1 MDSEDEELI
10 ETWFLRRNISTGTQ
24 RSYQIAIR
32 DFSELIGKTPSELI
46 NEAETEEDAGI
57 RPRKRRVSIYL
68 LRYKKL
74 LEEKVAP
81 STVNLYFSAIK
92 SFYKAFDITLPEI
105 KLDKGD
111 IGLEKNIGRSLTRE
125 DILKLVSVA
134 STREKALIYLM
145 AMSGMGQ
152 QEARDLTIKKFLS
165 SAGAAINKELKG
177 VDDLFQNENE
187 VLNEVLTLEIRRK
200 KGNYKHHTFIPPEV
214 SREILTYLKERCY
227 GRNEKIRIKDQN
239 EPIFVNNYGG
249 RLSRDSIV
257 TNFRRI
263 GKQAGFQKEK
273 GAYAYWRSH
282 SLRKYFI
289 STIINK
295 IGEKTIA
302 DYMAGHKISDQDRTY
317 WRANPEDLKKHYL
330 KALPYLSLDKAKVK
344 DVETKEFKI
353 IMEDSK
359 KKDKKIEDLEKTVE
373 LLKEKLE

>member
-1 MDSEDEELI
+1 MNGEDEELI
-10 ETWFLRRNISTGTQ
+10 ETWFLKRNISTGTQ

-32 DFSELIGKTPSELI
+32 YFSELIGKTPSELI

-68 LRYKKL
+68 LRYKKQL
-74 LEEKVAP
+74 KEKVAP

-165 SAGAAINKELKG
+165 SAAAAINKELKT

-200 KGNYKHHTFIPPEV
+200 KVNYKYHTFIPPEV

-317 WRANPEDLKKHYL
+317 WRANLEDLKKHYL
-330 KALPYLSLDKAKVK
+330 KTLPYLSLDTAKVK

-359 KKDKKIEDLEKTVE
+359 KKDKKIEDLEKTVK

>member
-1 MDSEDEELI
+1 MI
-10 ETWFLRRNISTGTQ
+10 
-24 RSYQIAIR
+24 
-32 DFSELIGKTPSELI
+32 
-46 NEAETEEDAGI
+46 
-57 RPRKRRVSIYL
+57 
-68 LRYKKL
+68 
-74 LEEKVAP
+74 
-81 STVNLYFSAIK
+81 
-92 SFYKAFDITLPEI
+92 
-105 KLDKGD
+105 
-111 IGLEKNIGRSLTRE
+111 
-125 DILKLVSVA
+125 
-134 STREKALIYLM
+134 
-145 AMSGMGQ
+145 
-152 QEARDLTIKKFLS
+152 
-165 SAGAAINKELKG
+165 
-177 VDDLFQNENE
+177 
-187 VLNEVLTLEIRRK
+187 
-200 KGNYKHHTFIPPEV
+200 
-214 SREILTYLKERCY
+214 
-227 GRNEKIRIKDQN
+227 DQN

-317 WRANPEDLKKHYL
+317 WRANLEDLKKHYI
-330 KALPYLSLDKAKVK
+330 KTLPYLSLDNAKVK

-359 KKDKKIEDLEKTVE
+359 KKDKKIEDLEKTVK